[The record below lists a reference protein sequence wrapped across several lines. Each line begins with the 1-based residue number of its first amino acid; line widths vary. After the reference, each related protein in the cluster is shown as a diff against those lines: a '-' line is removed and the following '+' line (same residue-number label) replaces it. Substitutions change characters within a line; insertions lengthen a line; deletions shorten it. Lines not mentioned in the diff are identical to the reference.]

1 MTPNRPSHG
10 LNRSSASGSIS
21 TSSSI
26 SHTQSAPNSS
36 ATLVPS
42 QNPPEPPVL
51 VSMRWLT
58 SLSSP
63 NLGRAPASTSCVSSV
78 LALSTTTMRHGGV
91 VIASILSSNS
101 AKYPER
107 LNVTIAIA
115 IFGAGPVGTGLV
127 AAGLVGTG
135 LTQPAYLE

>member
-1 MTPNRPSHG
+1 
-10 LNRSSASGSIS
+10 
-21 TSSSI
+21 
-26 SHTQSAPNSS
+26 
-36 ATLVPS
+36 S

-91 VIASILSSNS
+91 VIVSILSSNS

-115 IFGAGPVGTGLV
+115 IFGAERIGTGLV
-127 AAGLVGTG
+127 GTGLVGTG
-135 LTQPAYLE
+135 LTQPRSEEHTSELQSRFELVCRLLRDKKN